1 MMNELFYNIANGMMI
16 DFSANQSTLHY
27 FIMMHFTCT
36 DFDSLLLLA
45 MLQRIFLCYYLS
57 AMVKV
62 GDNHWY
68 GKTVPQ
74 NITFAAEMYAEAAS
88 KNNLPQVTLV
98 SSPKTTRR
106 LSEF

>member
-1 MMNELFYNIANGMMI
+1 
-16 DFSANQSTLHY
+16 
-27 FIMMHFTCT
+27 
-36 DFDSLLLLA
+36 
-45 MLQRIFLCYYLS
+45 
-57 AMVKV
+57 MVKV

-68 GKTVPQ
+68 GKTVHQ

>member
-1 MMNELFYNIANGMMI
+1 
-16 DFSANQSTLHY
+16 
-27 FIMMHFTCT
+27 
-36 DFDSLLLLA
+36 
-45 MLQRIFLCYYLS
+45 
-57 AMVKV
+57 MVKV

-98 SSPKTTRR
+98 SSLENTRR
-106 LSEF
+106 LSEFSTN